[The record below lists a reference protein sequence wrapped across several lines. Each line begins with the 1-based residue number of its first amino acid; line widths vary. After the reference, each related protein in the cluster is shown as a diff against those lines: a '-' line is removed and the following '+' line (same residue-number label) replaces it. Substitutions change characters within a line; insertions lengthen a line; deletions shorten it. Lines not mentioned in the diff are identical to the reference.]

1 MLDWG
6 WWLGQGDLLVG
17 WLVKLLSSS
26 VWRNRKCT
34 FYDIVACCFLMLHV
48 SVCVSISPAFRLS
61 LSKKLLVWYYLHW
74 HVCEWEFIF
83 SVYFQPVILLIAIL
97 DLSVFSPAWQFTNPE
112 AVQTSFFLLLFLHQP
127 DSLPNQK
134 LFKCLFFPFCFST
147 SLTVYQSRSCS
158 NLLMIMENLRP
169 LNTFWNML
177 CQTMIG
183 QVCSLISPSAYLSVF
198 LSIDTWVD
206 RMMLGWW
213 ALFVSVA
220 HQQSLMFTGC
230 WVRR

>member
-61 LSKKLLVWYYLHW
+61 LSKKWLVWYYLHW
-74 HVCEWEFIF
+74 HVCEWELIF
-83 SVYFQPVILLIAIL
+83 SVPFQPVILLIAIL

-112 AVQTSFFLLLFLHQP
+112 AVQTFFFLLLFLHQP

-158 NLLMIMENLRP
+158 NAIFFLLFLHQPDSLPIQKLFKPLDDNGEPQTLEHLLKYALSDYDWPGMFLNLPICLP
-169 LNTFWNML
+169 L
-177 CQTMIG
+177 C
-183 QVCSLISPSAYLSVF
+183 
-198 LSIDTWVD
+198 
-206 RMMLGWW
+206 
-213 ALFVSVA
+213 LFVYRY
-220 HQQSLMFTGC
+220 MG
-230 WVRR
+230 W

>member
-1 MLDWG
+1 MLDGG

-83 SVYFQPVILLIAIL
+83 SVPFQPVILLIAIL

-127 DSLPNQK
+127 DSLPIQK
-134 LFKCLFFPFCFST
+134 LFKPLDDNGEPQTLEHLLKYALSDYDWPGMFLNLPICLPLCLF
-147 SLTVYQSRSCS
+147 VYRY
-158 NLLMIMENLRP
+158 
-169 LNTFWNML
+169 T
-177 CQTMIG
+177 
-183 QVCSLISPSAYLSVF
+183 
-198 LSIDTWVD
+198 
-206 RMMLGWW
+206 GW
-213 ALFVSVA
+213 
-220 HQQSLMFTGC
+220 
-230 WVRR
+230 